1 MRRVITL
8 THFEKDLRLMHKRG
22 KDPDKLRTIVQ
33 HLTND
38 EPLEPRHRD
47 HPLSGRYQ
55 GRRECHIEPDWLLIY
70 RLDEWNNTPELILE
84 RTGPRAP
91 WGTHSDLFG

>member
-1 MRRVITL
+1 MRHVVNL
-8 THFEKDLRLMHKRG
+8 TRFEKDLRLMHKRG
-22 KDPDKLRTIVQ
+22 KDLDKLRAVV
-33 HLTND
+33 LLLAND
-38 EPLEPRHRD
+38 DPLEPRHRD

-84 RTGPRAP
+84 RTGA
-91 WGTHSDLFG
+91 HADLFR

>member
-1 MRRVITL
+1 MRRVVNL

-22 KDPDKLRTIVQ
+22 KDLDKLRTIVQ
-33 HLTND
+33 RLTND
-38 EPLEPRHRD
+38 ESLEPRYRD

-55 GRRECHIEPDWLLIY
+55 GRHECHIEPDWLLIY

-84 RTGPRAP
+84 RTG
-91 WGTHSDLFG
+91 THSDLFR